1 MKLNTLLVFLSLSFL
16 VSAPSLAADS
26 PAFKEIQ
33 ADSTLIKHLRA
44 GGYVLYMRHGTSD
57 ASRPDRA
64 PSVDLADC
72 STQRPLTPEGRVLA
86 AAVGAS
92 IRKAKIPVGDI
103 YSSPLCRAKE
113 SAEAAFGRNFV
124 INPLLMYTSNLTD
137 EEKVPIVAETRRLL
151 SAPVKAGTNRV
162 LVAHAPN
169 MMDVIGL
176 FPKPEGSVIVIRPLG
191 NNTFEYVASITP
203 DAWAGLTQAGK

>member
-1 MKLNTLLVFLSLSFL
+1 
-16 VSAPSLAADS
+16 
-26 PAFKEIQ
+26 
-33 ADSTLIKHLRA
+33 
-44 GGYVLYMRHGTSD
+44 
-57 ASRPDRA
+57 
-64 PSVDLADC
+64 
-72 STQRPLTPEGRVLA
+72 VLA

-92 IRKAKIPVGDI
+92 IRKARIPVGDI
-103 YSSPLCRAKE
+103 FSSPLCRAKE
-113 SAEAAFGRNFV
+113 SAEAAFGTKFV

-137 EEKVPIVAETRRLL
+137 EEKMPIVAETRRLL

-191 NNTFEYVASITP
+191 NDTFEYVASIAP
-203 DAWAGLTQAGK
+203 DAWAGLIQVAK